1 VIKAKNLEKAAH
13 EDSLALNELRKA
25 ENKEKIK
32 NITANREQSDSSTTS
47 SVVILS
53 KRKRSSIE
61 VI

>member
-1 VIKAKNLEKAAH
+1 MIKAKNLENAAH

-25 ENKEKIK
+25 QNKEKIK
-32 NITANREQSDSSTTS
+32 TITANGEQSDSSTTS